1 MDRLEAIAAFTAVVD
16 EGGFSAAAR
25 RLGMPLATVSRKV
38 SELEAHLGAQL
49 LTRSTRKVNLTDIG
63 QQYLLTCRRILGE
76 LEEADRQAAGEYR
89 APRGD
94 LTVSAPVGLGSAY
107 LAPIVTDFLAAYPDI
122 DIDLR
127 LSDRIVNLAE
137 DQVDVALR
145 VAHLP
150 DSSLIA
156 LKLGV
161 VRHVVCAS
169 PTYIAARGAPASIEA
184 LSEHPCVTFT
194 ALEAPREWVFRDKAG
209 ASRIAVKSRLSV
221 SSAGAAVAA
230 AAAGLGVSRLLCYQ
244 VAPALADG
252 RLALLLRAFEPEPL
266 PVSLV
271 YPSGRLVPQK
281 LKAFMDFVVPRMKQK
296 LIFAP

>member
-1 MDRLEAIAAFTAVVD
+1 MDRLEAIAAFTAVAED
-16 EGGFSAAAR
+16 GGFSAAAR

-49 LTRSTRKVNLTDIG
+49 LTRSTRKVALTDIG
-63 QQYLLTCRRILGE
+63 QHYLLTCRRVLGE
-76 LEEADRQAAGEYR
+76 LEEADRLAAGEYR
-89 APRGD
+89 APCGE

-107 LAPIVTDFLAAYPDI
+107 LAPIVTDFLSVYPDI

-127 LSDRIVNLAE
+127 LSDRIVNLLE
-137 DQVDVALR
+137 DQIDVALR

-150 DSSLIA
+150 DSSLMA

-169 PTYIAARGAPASIEA
+169 PAYIAAHGAPAYIA
-184 LSEHPCVTFT
+184 DLSKHACVTFT
-194 ALEAPREWVFRDKAG
+194 ALEAPREWVFREADG
-209 ASRIAVKSRLSV
+209 TSRIAVKSRLSV

-230 AAAGLGVSRLLCYQ
+230 AAAGLGVARLLCYQ
-244 VAPALADG
+244 VAPALAER
-252 RLALLLRAFEPEPL
+252 RLALLLRPFEPDPL

-296 LIFAP
+296 LIFEP

>member
-1 MDRLEAIAAFTAVVD
+1 MDRLEAIAAFTSVVD

-49 LTRSTRKVNLTDIG
+49 LTRSTRKVTLTDIG

-169 PTYIAARGAPASIEA
+169 PAYIAARGAPASIEA
-184 LSEHPCVTFT
+184 LSDHACVTFT

-209 ASRIAVKSRLSV
+209 TSRIAVKSRLSV

-296 LIFAP
+296 LVFAP